1 MTNTDIYSQAPSY
14 FHHYFD
20 LLETDNL
27 LLELEKDRT
36 KTIAFFESIPIELEH
51 HAYQDGKWT
60 ISQVLRHTID
70 TERIF
75 IYRALRFARFDK
87 TELPGFDEDFYMD
100 GMCQHCE
107 NLSDLLAEFNTV
119 RKSSISLFKGMTTE
133 MLNGVGTANGQ
144 KYSAAAIG
152 FFMIGHNMH
161 HCKVLIERY
170 LN

>member
-1 MTNTDIYSQAPSY
+1 MKNEQIYSQAPNY
-14 FHHYFD
+14 FHYYFD

-36 KTIAFFESIPIELEH
+36 KTIGFFENIPINLEH
-51 HAYQDGKWT
+51 HAYQEGKWT
-60 ISQVLRHTID
+60 VSQVLRHVID

-75 IYRALRFARFDK
+75 IYRALRFSRFDK

-100 GMCQHCE
+100 GMRHHRE

-119 RKSSISLFKGMTTE
+119 RKSSISLFIGMTPE
-133 MLNGVGTANGQ
+133 MLNGIGQANGQ
-144 KYSAAAIG
+144 QYSAAAVG

-161 HCKVLIERY
+161 HCKVLRERY
-170 LN
+170 LI